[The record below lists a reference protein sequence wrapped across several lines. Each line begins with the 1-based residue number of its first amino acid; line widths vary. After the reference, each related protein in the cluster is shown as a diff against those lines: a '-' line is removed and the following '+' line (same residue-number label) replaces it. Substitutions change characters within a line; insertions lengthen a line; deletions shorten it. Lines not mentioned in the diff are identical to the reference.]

1 MDVKDITHVINYDF
15 PRTKGKA
22 GIEDFVHRIG
32 RTGRAGAKGTAITF
46 FTKENK
52 SNARQLVELLK
63 RAKQNVP
70 EELEALIQRG
80 WKRGGSGGGG
90 RKSYGRGRG
99 GKGGRN
105 RQRGGGGRGGWSR
118 R

>member
-1 MDVKDITHVINYDF
+1 MNF
-15 PRTKGKA
+15 LNRRMFQEG
-22 GIEDFVHRIG
+22 G
-32 RTGRAGAKGTAITF
+32 GANQYYYVDKQNNQQIPLD
-46 FTKENK
+46 ENK
-52 SNARQLVELLK
+52 LFEILQTA
-63 RAKQNVP
+63 P
-70 EELEALIQRG
+70 IPELEALIQRG

-90 RKSYGRGRG
+90 RKGYGRGRG

>member
-1 MDVKDITHVINYDF
+1 M
-15 PRTKGKA
+15 
-22 GIEDFVHRIG
+22 HRIG
-32 RTGRAGAKGTAITF
+32 RTGRAGAKGTAISF

-52 SNARQLVELLK
+52 SGQLVELLK

-105 RQRGGGGRGGWSR
+105 RQRVGGVRGGWSR